1 MASVRPTPARRE
13 GDSVVLTDAQFEA
26 LRNLAR
32 KKAGDVVGWIAI
44 SEARALTELGFAA
57 RNRSGWEIT
66 DAGLSLLAHSE
77 PRAAPD
83 DTVVRFPSA
92 PPS

>member
-1 MASVRPTPARRE
+1 L
-13 GDSVVLTDAQFEA
+13 VLSDAQIDA

-44 SEARALTELGFAA
+44 AEARALTELGFAT

-66 DAGLSLLAHSE
+66 DAGVAALAHRGSG
-77 PRAAPD
+77 ANAPS
-83 DTVVRFPSA
+83 TVVPFGGPQAGDDPLTRPR
-92 PPS
+92 PTVL

>member
-1 MASVRPTPARRE
+1 M
-13 GDSVVLTDAQFEA
+13 LTDAQFEA

-44 SEARALTELGFAA
+44 SEARELTELGFAV

-66 DAGLSLLAHSE
+66 DAGGSLLAHGEQHAE
-77 PRAAPD
+77 PN
-83 DTVVRFPSA
+83 DTVVRFPLA
-92 PPS
+92 PEPRS